1 MVIPLWLK
9 LADTAFVAV
18 LVVVYARTWGWANF
32 LWFSDIALI
41 LSVPALWFESPLLA
55 SMMALAVLLP
65 DGLWIVSFFWQ
76 LATGRRLIGLA
87 DYMFDATKPLW
98 LRALSLFHLWLPL
111 LLLWTVARLGY
122 APDALIGMTALCWM
136 VLLICFF
143 FTDPEENIN
152 WVFGFGGKR
161 QSRRSARLHLSLTMV
176 AFPALVYLPT
186 HAMLLALFG

>member
-1 MVIPLWLK
+1 MIPLWLK

-18 LVVVYARTWGWANF
+18 LVVVYARTWGWENF

-55 SMMALAVLLP
+55 SMMALAVVLP

-76 LATGRRLIGLA
+76 LVSGRRFIGLS
-87 DYMFDATKPLW
+87 DYMFDASKPRW

-111 LLLWTVARLGY
+111 LLLWTVAKLGH
-122 APDALIGMTALCWM
+122 AHDALIGMTLLCWV
-136 VLLICFF
+136 VLVICYF

-152 WVFGFGGKR
+152 WAFGFGGKR
-161 QSRRSARLHLSLTMV
+161 QMLRSARLHLLLTMV
-176 AFPALVYLPT
+176 GFPLVVYLPT
-186 HAMLLALFG
+186 HALLMALFG

>member
-9 LADTAFVAV
+9 LLDTAFVAV

-122 APDALIGMTALCWM
+122 APDALIGMTALCWV

>member
-1 MVIPLWLK
+1 MLPFWLK
-9 LADTAFVAV
+9 LADTAFVAI

-76 LATGRRLIGLA
+76 LVSGKRLIGLS
-87 DYMFDATKPLW
+87 DYMFDATKPRW

-111 LLLWTVARLGY
+111 LLLWTVAQIGY
-122 APDALIGMTALCWM
+122 DHRALIGMTLLCWV

-152 WVFGFGGKR
+152 WAFGFGGKR
-161 QSRRSARLHLSLTMV
+161 QTRRSARLHLLLTMV
-176 AFPALVYLPT
+176 GFPLIVYLPT
-186 HAMLLALFG
+186 HALLMALFA

>member
-1 MVIPLWLK
+1 MIPLWLE

-55 SMMALAVLLP
+55 STMALAVVLP
-65 DGLWIVSFFWQ
+65 DGLWIVSFIWQ

-87 DYMFDATKPLW
+87 DYMFDASKPRW
-98 LRALSLFHLWLPL
+98 LRALSLFHLWLPM

-122 APDALIGMTALCWM
+122 AHDALIVMTSLCWV

-143 FTDPEENIN
+143 FTDPKENIN
-152 WVFGFGGKR
+152 WVFGFGGER
-161 QSRRSARLHLSLTMV
+161 QTRRSARLHLLLTIV

-186 HAMLLALFG
+186 HALLMALFG